1 MSNSNFF
8 DAIRILFIFC
18 AGGIPLKN
26 NLLFYS
32 VFKGETKLMAYDF
45 WVRYPDYFAYELQE
59 KYEET
64 GDVFYK
70 EKAESIIS
78 EAEPDERQIPMIRY
92 LFGAYEKPDNALAI
106 LKSRNLLQVKRQ
118 KLLNGHSEIDFFT
131 THQGYSLC
139 KRAVEDW
146 PVLKWYDER
155 ASLVAEIAGNRG
167 GDALKKRQY
176 EQRQYAETKR
186 GNFIPPLQEASTSIE
201 LKC

>member
-18 AGGIPLKN
+18 GGGTPLKN
-26 NLLFYS
+26 DLLFYS

-45 WVRYPDYFAYELQE
+45 WVRYPDYFAYELQA

-64 GDVFYK
+64 GDAFYK
-70 EKAESIIS
+70 EKAECIIADS
-78 EAEPDERQIPMIRY
+78 EPDERHIPMIRY

-106 LKSRNLLQVKRQ
+106 LKSRNLLQIKKQ
-118 KLLNGHSEIDFFT
+118 KLPNGHSETDFFI

-146 PVLKWYDER
+146 PVLKWYEDR
-155 ASLVAEIAGNRG
+155 ANLVAKVAGDRG

-176 EQRQYAETKR
+176 EQRLYADTKR
-186 GNFIPPLQEASTSIE
+186 GDFIPTLQEASSSVE
-201 LKC
+201 LKS